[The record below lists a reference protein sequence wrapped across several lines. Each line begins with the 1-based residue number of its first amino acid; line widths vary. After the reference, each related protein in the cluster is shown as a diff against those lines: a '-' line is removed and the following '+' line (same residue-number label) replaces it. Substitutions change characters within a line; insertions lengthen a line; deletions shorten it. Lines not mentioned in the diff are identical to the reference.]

1 MELREIRFFL
11 AVARSLSFTEAA
23 EECRVTQATVTK
35 AIRKLE
41 GELGDKLFDRERKLL
56 QLTDLGRVVLPVFGR
71 MAHQAENVHVQTAQS
86 GFDQRL
92 CIGLS
97 PSVSASLLVE
107 PMARLMTIAPR
118 PQITLVEDSV
128 DGLIRRMLNDRVQVA
143 IVGEHGSDDRGIKRE
158 RLFDESYVAL
168 MSPTHL
174 LAQFSTIPAGLMS
187 GWVWLWHGESDS
199 VKPIEKASLA
209 AGVTPESIQCGR
221 QETHLQYMAAAGL
234 GLLVV
239 PEHVP
244 NVSGLLRRPIESDS
258 LRRSVEMLTVV
269 ERPRSAIVREFMSAM
284 QTHDWL
290 RHLQDVETRF
300 GAASRR

>member
-1 MELREIRFFL
+1 MELHEIRLFL
-11 AVARSLSFTEAA
+11 AVARSLSFAEAA
-23 EECRVTQATVTK
+23 KECRVTQATVTK
-35 AIRKLE
+35 AISKLE
-41 GELGDKLFDRERKLL
+41 GELGEKLFDREGKLL
-56 QLTDLGRVVLPVFGR
+56 QLTDLGRVVLPVLGR
-71 MAHQAENVHVQTAQS
+71 MAHQAEDVQAQTAQR
-86 GFDQRL
+86 GFEQRL
-92 CIGLS
+92 CVGLS

-107 PMARLMTIAPR
+107 PMAKLMTIAPR

-128 DGLIRRMLNDRVQVA
+128 DGLIRRMLNDQVQVA
-143 IVGEHGSDDRGIKRE
+143 IVGEQGSDDRGIERR

-168 MSPTHL
+168 MSPTHP

-199 VKPIEKASLA
+199 VKPIENASLA
-209 AGVTPESIQCGR
+209 AGVAPESLQCGR
-221 QETHLQYMAAAGL
+221 QETHLQYMAAAGV

-269 ERPRSAIVREFMSAM
+269 EGPRSAIVKEFMSAV

-290 RHLQDVETRF
+290 RHLKNVEARF
-300 GAASRR
+300 AAASRR